1 MNNRTSEVSLHDG
14 TRVTCLKKIEA
25 LVLDDHIDGYFQH
38 GIRVGEGDIVFDV
51 GANIGL
57 FGLRTMQRCRGRVS
71 VFAFEPIPTIFGAL
85 SANTQRFG
93 GDRWQAFPFG
103 LSSRRRRASFVY
115 YPASPAMST
124 SYPEVYGND
133 FGLLVRSV
141 QGTAKRAPASLWW
154 MRLFPTPVC
163 TLIAKSL
170 RKNGEKV
177 ECELRTI
184 SDVMAEHGVPRIDLL
199 KIDAEGE
206 ELEVLRGIEHAD
218 WPKIRQVVVEVHDIG
233 GRLSEITELLRE
245 RGFHEVIID
254 KEAAFDSLPFCN
266 VYAMR

>member
-1 MNNRTSEVSLHDG
+1 MRTQTSEVKLHDG

-38 GIRVGEGDIVFDV
+38 GIRVGPGDIVFDV

-57 FGLRTMQRCRGRVS
+57 FGLRTMQRCQGKVS
-71 VFAFEPIPTIFGAL
+71 VFAFEPIPAIFSAL

-93 GDRWQAFPFG
+93 VDRWQAFPFG
-103 LSSRRRRASFVY
+103 LSSHRRRASFVY

-124 SYPEVYGND
+124 SYPEAYEKDSGI
-133 FGLLVRSV
+133 LTRSV
-141 QGTAKRAPASLWW
+141 QGTAKNAPAALWW
-154 MRLFPTPVC
+154 MRLFPKPVC
-163 TLIAKSL
+163 SLIAKSL
-170 RKNGEKV
+170 RANSEQV

-184 SDVMAEHGVPRIDLL
+184 SDVVAEHGVPRIDLL

-206 ELEVLRGIEHAD
+206 ELEVLRGIECAD
-218 WPKIRQVVVEVHDIG
+218 WPKIRQVVVEVHDVD
-233 GRLSEITELLRE
+233 GRLSDITELLRE
-245 RGFHEVIID
+245 RGFREVVID
-254 KEAAFDSLPFCN
+254 KERAFDALPFCN